1 MKILKSMKKTYQ
13 GGKVT
18 DVYFGDVRMPHYHG
32 VKGSVHA
39 VDGGWSV
46 DGILPDGRVFEIVVG
61 DGFTFDGC
69 STPRF
74 LWRVTGH
81 PLEVPRVAAALAHD
95 WVYAAQLTSRKTADQ
110 IYREI
115 CRQVGMSRVRA
126 FAEYLALRAF
136 GWLAWNEKD
145 EAGMVFARSRGEIW
159 IEGVKL

>member
-1 MKILKSMKKTYQ
+1 MKILKRMKKTYQ

-18 DVYFGDVRMPHYHG
+18 DVYFGDVRMPNYHG
-32 VKGSVHA
+32 VNGSVHA

-46 DGILPDGRVFEIVVG
+46 AGVLPDGRVYEIVVG

-74 LWRVTGH
+74 LWRITGH

-95 WVYAAQLTSRKTADQ
+95 WAYLSQLTSRKTADR
-110 IYREI
+110 IYRDI

-126 FAEYLALRAF
+126 FAEYLALRVF
-136 GWLAWNEKD
+136 GWLAWDEKD
-145 EAGMVFARSRGEIW
+145 EEGMVFARTHGAIW
-159 IEGVKL
+159 VEGVKL